1 MTPLS
6 RPRSLRFH
14 LGALVLASTVP
25 LLIFAIVLTTL
36 LDGPGRTSVW
46 VLVAGGVAALAI
58 AAVCAVVIGG
68 RITRGVATLL
78 PSPTSEGARGGA
90 ALAGA
95 SRIAEVERAERER
108 ADTAASFRLMFEN
121 NPLPMWVYDLQTLA
135 FLEVNV
141 AAVTQYGY
149 SRAEFLVMRLPDI
162 RPPEE
167 VARLE
172 KVVAGIETGATAT
185 GRRHDATWKHR
196 RKDGSLREVEI
207 VSHAIDF
214 AGRRAALV
222 VVIDVTELKQ
232 AEATRTTYAERLRV
246 LHEIDAAIIA
256 AQAPVAIAEA
266 ALGPLRDLLGVPR
279 AIVNLFDLETGEAEW
294 LAAIGRRRLRTGP
307 GVRFPLTMMGD
318 VEALTRGELQI
329 VDTTRLPPHPAVDA
343 LLASGVHL
351 YMVVPM
357 IAAGELIGAVSFG
370 GAPGEFSE
378 DQINIAREVA
388 AQLAIALAQARLH
401 ERITR
406 QAAELEQ
413 RVRERTLELTAAN
426 DEADRANQ
434 AKSDFL
440 SRMSHELRT
449 PLNAILGF
457 GQLLEMRAEDA
468 RDRESVEQILKG
480 GRHLLSLINEVLDIS
495 RIEAGRLSLSPE
507 PVLVGEAIK
516 RVVDLA
522 RPLAGERRIELHAD
536 SSAFAERYVL
546 ADSQRLQ
553 QVLLNLVSN
562 GIKYNREGGRVTLAC
577 HALEGDRLRV
587 TVVDTGLGISPT
599 LRARLFTPF
608 DRLGVETHG
617 VEGTGLG
624 LALSKR
630 LVEAMGGTIGLES
643 VEGHG
648 TTFWVELPETES
660 PDQRSGLG
668 PPQGAP
674 IEAGARVGTILYIE
688 DNPSNLRLVE
698 RVLGEHTAIRLI
710 AAMQG
715 RLGLELAH
723 EHRPD
728 LILAD
733 LHLPDMSGEDVL
745 REIQADHA
753 LKDIP
758 VVVVSADATP
768 GRIKR
773 LLASGARA
781 YLTKPIN
788 VQELLTAI
796 EAWMPT
802 RPSTG

>member
-1 MTPLS
+1 MTPRS
-6 RPRSLRFH
+6 HPRSLRFH
-14 LGALVLASTVP
+14 LGALVLVATTP
-25 LLIFAIVLTTL
+25 LIVFAVVLTML
-36 LDGPGRTSVW
+36 LGRTSPW
-46 VLVAGGVAALAI
+46 ILLALGVAALVI
-58 AAVCAVVIGG
+58 AATGAVIIGG
-68 RITRGVATLL
+68 RIARGVAPL
-78 PSPTSEGARGGA
+78 SPTSGVDAAR
-90 ALAGA
+90 AGA
-95 SRIAEVERAERER
+95 SRITEVE
-108 ADTAASFRLMFEN
+108 
-121 NPLPMWVYDLQTLA
+121 
-135 FLEVNV
+135 
-141 AAVTQYGY
+141 
-149 SRAEFLVMRLPDI
+149 
-162 RPPEE
+162 
-167 VARLE
+167 
-172 KVVAGIETGATAT
+172 
-185 GRRHDATWKHR
+185 
-196 RKDGSLREVEI
+196 
-207 VSHAIDF
+207 
-214 AGRRAALV
+214 
-222 VVIDVTELKQ
+222 Q
-232 AEATRTTYAERLRV
+232 AEAARTTYAERLRI

-256 AQAPVAIAEA
+256 AQAPVAVAEA

-279 AIVNLFDLETGEAEW
+279 AIVNLFDLDTGEAEW

-307 GVRFPLTMMGD
+307 GVRFPLRMMGD
-318 VEALTRGELQI
+318 VDALARGELQI
-329 VDTTRLPPHPAVDA
+329 IDTTQLPPHPAVDA
-343 LLASGVHL
+343 LLASGVRH

-357 IAAGELIGAVSFG
+357 IAGGELIGAVSFG
-370 GAPGEFSE
+370 GAPAEFSD
-378 DQINIAREVA
+378 DQISIAREVA

-401 ERITR
+401 ERIKR
-406 QAAELEQ
+406 QAEELEQ

-426 DEADRANQ
+426 AEADRANQ

-480 GRHLLSLINEVLDIS
+480 GRHLLSLINEVLDLS

-507 PVLVGEAIK
+507 PVLVGDAVK
-516 RVVDLA
+516 RVIDLA

-577 HALEGDRLRV
+577 HAREGERLRL
-587 TVVDTGLGISPT
+587 TVVDTGPGI
-599 LRARLFTPF
+599 RAGFQARLFTPF
-608 DRLGVETHG
+608 DRLGVETAG

-630 LVEAMGGTIGLES
+630 LVEAMGGTIGFDS
-643 VEGHG
+643 VEHEG
-648 TTFWVELPETES
+648 TTFWIELPETVS

-668 PPQGAP
+668 PVQEPPA
-674 IEAGARVGTILYIE
+674 EAAARVGTILYIE

-715 RLGLELAH
+715 RLGLALAH

-745 REIQADHA
+745 RELQADAA
-753 LKDIP
+753 LKDTP

-768 GRIKR
+768 GRVKR

-781 YLTKPIN
+781 YITKPID
-788 VQELLTAI
+788 VQELLAVI
-796 EAWMPT
+796 EASMPT
-802 RPSTG
+802 RPSTQ